1 MVVVSLR
8 HFCKNGGEKRKKW
21 DDEDGLGGL
30 GRLRWTVG
38 FVVPCLVCL
47 DCSSRLVIGVDQSQ
61 RIGARAPRARQVRNS
76 QCTKSQEFN

>member
-38 FVVPCLVCL
+38 FVVPCFGLFGL
-47 DCSSRLVIGVDQSQ
+47 PFA
-61 RIGARAPRARQVRNS
+61 ARDW
-76 QCTKSQEFN
+76 C